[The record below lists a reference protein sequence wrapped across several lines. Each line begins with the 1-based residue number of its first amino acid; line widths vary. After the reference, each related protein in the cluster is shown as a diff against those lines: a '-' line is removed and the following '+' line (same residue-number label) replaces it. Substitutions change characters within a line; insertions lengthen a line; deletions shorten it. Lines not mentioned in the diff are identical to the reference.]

1 MSKTL
6 RRPMFKMGGNADS
19 GIVSGFGRKKYDKGT
34 QEEDDY
40 IANYSQATQ
49 QQLSDLDQY
58 GSELFPEQ
66 APEHAQPGWGM
77 SEWLA
82 LTKLGA
88 NIASAPNRGKGF
100 ANFAAATGPAFG
112 QFADDIDVL
121 NREKMN
127 RAAEYDATRKEALLK
142 LAGTRAQIGAEA
154 LGAELG
160 AEVERASTAA
170 QIQSSEKVAKWE
182 LETNFRI
189 AAEDRLEVEAVLQ
202 DSITLENIIM
212 GSDPDGSP
220 EEANRHESAK
230 SKLRKINETKSAV
243 KDKMKADLIASEM
256 LQVAAEDMS
265 RLDDDQRED
274 RFQGMNKDQIAAKMA
289 QDQIDLLFPASEML
303 YVPEYNPD
311 FVLSPEDL
319 AWWNAGGQSPTP
331 ELSFSRGG
339 RVGRYAGGAM
349 AMGDEGVDATGP
361 MEPGPNPDPNQP
373 PIMQASAPGPVQA
386 SPIGFE
392 ELRARLPREVSDEV
406 VRLLAASEEALL
418 DFAQIQTQDDIARFN
433 QKYNADLVLPSQ
445 NQVV

>member
-1 MSKTL
+1 MSKIL

-19 GIVSGFGRKKYDKGT
+19 GIVSGFGRKKYDQGT

-40 IANYSQATQ
+40 IANYAETTQ
-49 QQLSDLDQY
+49 QQLADLDQY
-58 GSELFPEQ
+58 GSELFPKE
-66 APEHAQPGWGM
+66 APAHTQPGWGM

-82 LTKLGA
+82 LAKLGA
-88 NIASAPNRGKGF
+88 GIAGSPNRGEGF
-100 ANFAAATGPAFG
+100 KAFAASTAPAFG

-160 AEVERASTAA
+160 AEVEQATTESQILSQEKMKKMELLTEYGIASNTRL
-170 QIQSSEKVAKWE
+170 QV
-182 LETNFRI
+182 ET
-189 AAEDRLEVEAVLQ
+189 VLQ
-202 DSITLENIIM
+202 DSIILENIIM
-212 GSDPDGSP
+212 GSNPEGSA
-220 EEANRHESAK
+220 EEANRHNSAI
-230 SKLRKINETKSAV
+230 SKLRNLNETKSAV

-256 LQVAAEDMS
+256 LQVAAEDVS

-274 RFQGMNKDQIAAKMA
+274 RFQGMNKDQIAAKMV
-289 QDQIDLLFPASEML
+289 QDQIDAIFPESEML
-303 YVPEYNPD
+303 YVPAYDPD

-373 PIMQASAPGPVQA
+373 PIMQASAAQS

-406 VRLLAASEEALL
+406 VRLLASSEQALL